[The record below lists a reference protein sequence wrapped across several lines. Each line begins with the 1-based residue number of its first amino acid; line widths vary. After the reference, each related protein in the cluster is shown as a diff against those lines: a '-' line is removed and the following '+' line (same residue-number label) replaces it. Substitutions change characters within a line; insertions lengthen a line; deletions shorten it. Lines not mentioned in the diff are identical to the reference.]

1 MNQAVNHG
9 HWLNADD
16 YLMLRE
22 RNDYKVDNK
31 DDDGGFCADRVHKRT
46 APMYWL
52 HHGFSILRSDPGRLR
67 TPYTDFTGQPIRWQE
82 LDTTTVGMVH
92 RGYVVDVLINC
103 RSGMMTFDVFGMEI
117 PWRSF
122 SERALVVHKPRDA
135 CEDRGFSPRF

>member
-1 MNQAVNHG
+1 MKATMVAGFALIGFVSVLLLCIGFIMDFRSFDQTQ
-9 HWLNADD
+9 
-16 YLMLRE
+16 
-22 RNDYKVDNK
+22 
-31 DDDGGFCADRVHKRT
+31 GGYE
-46 APMYWL
+46 P
-52 HHGFSILRSDPGRLR
+52 
-67 TPYTDFTGQPIRWQE
+67 PYTDFTGQPIRWQE

-135 CEDRGFSPRF
+135 CEERGFSPRF

>member
-1 MNQAVNHG
+1 MTARLIIKTMTAVFALIG
-9 HWLNADD
+9 FISVLLLCIGFIMDFRSFD
-16 YLMLRE
+16 QTQ
-22 RNDYKVDNK
+22 
-31 DDDGGFCADRVHKRT
+31 GGYE
-46 APMYWL
+46 P
-52 HHGFSILRSDPGRLR
+52 
-67 TPYTDFTGQPIRWQE
+67 PYTDFTGQPIHWQE
-82 LDTTTVGMVH
+82 LDTTTEGMVN

>member
-1 MNQAVNHG
+1 MTAKPMKATVIAGFLLIGFVSVLLLCIGFIMDFRSFDQTQ
-9 HWLNADD
+9 
-16 YLMLRE
+16 
-22 RNDYKVDNK
+22 
-31 DDDGGFCADRVHKRT
+31 GGYE
-46 APMYWL
+46 P
-52 HHGFSILRSDPGRLR
+52 
-67 TPYTDFTGQPIRWQE
+67 PYTDFTGQPIRWQE

>member
-1 MNQAVNHG
+1 MTTRLIIKMMTAVFALIG
-9 HWLNADD
+9 FISVLLLCIGFIMDFRSFD
-16 YLMLRE
+16 QTQ
-22 RNDYKVDNK
+22 
-31 DDDGGFCADRVHKRT
+31 GGYE
-46 APMYWL
+46 P
-52 HHGFSILRSDPGRLR
+52 
-67 TPYTDFTGQPIRWQE
+67 PYTDFTGQPIRWQE